1 MKVAKDDKN
10 GIEKDCK
17 HTLNTVH
24 EGNII
29 ERHTGGLEKERRRRK
44 YINFLGKRI
53 LNGNDKGREGD
64 RRYTHTKEER
74 EKEETTL

>member
-1 MKVAKDDKN
+1 MIKT
-10 GIEKDCK
+10 ELKDCK